1 MVIDRS
7 ITEESISFIIEVP
20 ARGMELLKP
29 ALICLI
35 SGIKEIKHS
44 LQSMVVSVTVPKL
57 YFSIWKGNCDMVSCK
72 I

>member
-7 ITEESISFIIEVP
+7 LTEESVSFIIEAQ
-20 ARGMELLKP
+20 ARGMESLKP
-29 ALICLI
+29 ASICLI

-44 LQSMVVSVTVPKL
+44 LQSMAVSVTVAKL
-57 YFSIWKGNCDMVSCK
+57 CFSIWKGNCDMVACK

>member
-7 ITEESISFIIEVP
+7 LTEENISFIIEVQ
-20 ARGMELLKP
+20 ARGIESLKP

-35 SGIKEIKHS
+35 LGIKEIKHS
-44 LQSMVVSVTVPKL
+44 LQSMAVSVTVAKL
-57 YFSIWKGNCDMVSCK
+57 YFSIWKGNCDMVTCK